1 MGKQRDKQK
10 LAIWEQRLARHR
22 ASGMT
27 IAAFCRKEGVS
38 DRVFQYWSRRLRG
51 QMSPQPRAIQPR
63 RSDKPLP
70 ASERGRTIDV
80 QLGEARFSIPADAL
94 DALRLVLN
102 CLRLQGTQR
111 GGETF
116 QQVVVAAR

>member
-10 LAIWEQRLARHR
+10 RAIWEQRLARHR

-51 QMSPQPRAIQPR
+51 EMSLRPRAIQPR
-63 RSDKPLP
+63 RCAKPLP
-70 ASERGRTIDV
+70 AGERGATIDV

-102 CLRLQGTQR
+102 CLRLRDT
-111 GGETF
+111 EAF
-116 QQVVVAAR
+116 QHVVVAAR